1 MKKYAYVKTKKKLNE
16 NEHYVLKNNK
26 LKKKRTKVQKAKT
39 PYIKIYKKLFASV
52 REFKLAAI
60 LAPIFITLE
69 VIIECIIPLF
79 IGDFIDHLNEINS
92 LVNSGNFT
100 GDVAS
105 QMLMHIGNFAA
116 VVIPLAVFSLLSG
129 LFSGRFCATAGVGL
143 SRNLR
148 HDMFTK
154 IQSFS
159 FENIDKFDS
168 SGLVT
173 RMTTDVFYVQMAF
186 MNLIRIAV
194 RGPLMLLFSLIMAF
208 VKAPQAAWIFLI
220 VVPILAFG
228 LGFIMY
234 KAYPKFVKIFVRY
247 DKLNESV
254 EENIKGIRV
263 VKSYVRSE
271 YEKTKFR
278 TNALEI
284 ENAFIR
290 AEKIVAFTNP
300 VMQFCI
306 YSIITSVTF
315 IAGNSIIAGSGMTLG
330 DYNAMLVYGVQCLF
344 SLMSFTS
351 VLLTIVMSTTSAKR
365 IYEVLEEEP
374 TIKNCENPIFEVAD
388 GSVEFNNVSF
398 KYSKTAEKFALSDVN
413 LNIKSGETIGIIGGT
428 GSSKSTFVNLLS
440 RLYDVTEGS
449 IKVGGID
456 VRNYDLASLR
466 DNVSVVLQKNVL
478 FSGTIEEN
486 LKWGNKNATHE
497 EVVKAAKLA
506 CADEFITKFKD
517 GYNHK
522 IEQGGTNVSGG
533 QKQRLCIAR
542 ALLKNPKIL
551 ILDDSTSAVDT
562 KTDAKIRKAFR
573 EEIPNITKFIIAQ
586 RISSVQ
592 DSDRILVLHEG
603 KINAFGTHEE
613 LLATNEI
620 YQENYYSQT
629 RNGGTK

>member
-1 MKKYAYVKTKKKLNE
+1 MKKTEVKSASRRFFVVRKVYKKDKKKT
-16 NEHYVLKNNK
+16 VNK
-26 LKKKRTKVQKAKT
+26 EKV
-39 PYIKIYKKLFASV
+39 PYLQIYKKLFKSI
-52 REFKLAAI
+52 REFKIAAI
-60 LAPIFITLE
+60 LSPIFITLE
-69 VIIECIIPLF
+69 VIIECIIPIF
-79 IGDFIDHLNEINS
+79 IGDFIDQLNEINNVILNGS
-92 LVNSGNFT
+92 FT
-100 GDVAS
+100 GDVS
-105 QMLMHIGNFAA
+105 QTMLTHIGNFAA
-116 VVIPLAVFSLLSG
+116 IVVPLAIFSLLSG
-129 LFSGRFCATAGVGL
+129 LFSGRFCARAGVGL

-159 FENIDKFDS
+159 FENIDKFES

-208 VKAPQAAWIFLI
+208 VKAPSTAWIFLLI
-220 VVPILAFG
+220 VPILGFG
-228 LGFIMY
+228 LGFIMF

-263 VKSYVRSE
+263 VKTFVRSE
-271 YEKTKFR
+271 YEKKKF
-278 TNALEI
+278 TSSALEI
-284 ENAFIR
+284 QDAFVR
-290 AEKIVAFTNP
+290 AEKIVAFTQP
-300 VMQFCI
+300 VMQLCI
-306 YSIITSVTF
+306 YLVITLTTVIGGINIINET
-315 IAGNSIIAGSGMTLG
+315 GMTVG

-344 SLMSFTS
+344 SLMSFSS
-351 VLLTIVMSTTSAKR
+351 VLLTILMSTTSAKR
-365 IYEVLEEEP
+365 IYQVLMEEP
-374 TIKNCENPIFEVAD
+374 TIKNCDNPIYEVND
-388 GSVEFNNVSF
+388 GSVVFDNVSF
-398 KYSKTAEKFALSDVN
+398 KYSKTAEKFALEGVN
-413 LNIKSGETIGIIGGT
+413 VNIKSGETIGIIGGT

-449 IKVGGID
+449 IKVGGVD
-456 VRNYDLASLR
+456 VRKYDLRTLR
-466 DNVSVVLQKNVL
+466 DNVAVVLQKNVL

-497 EVVKAAKLA
+497 EVERAAKLA
-506 CADEFITKFKD
+506 CAHDFIIKHKD
-517 GYNHK
+517 GYNRK

-551 ILDDSTSAVDT
+551 VLDDSTSAVDT
-562 KTDAKIRKAFR
+562 KTDASIRKAFR
-573 EEIPNITKFIIAQ
+573 EEIPNVTKFIIAQ
-586 RISSVQ
+586 RIASVQ

-603 KINAFGTHEE
+603 KIHAFGTHEE

-629 RNGGTK
+629 RNGGAK

>member
-1 MKKYAYVKTKKKLNE
+1 
-16 NEHYVLKNNK
+16 
-26 LKKKRTKVQKAKT
+26 
-39 PYIKIYKKLFASV
+39 
-52 REFKLAAI
+52 
-60 LAPIFITLE
+60 
-69 VIIECIIPLF
+69 
-79 IGDFIDHLNEINS
+79 
-92 LVNSGNFT
+92 
-100 GDVAS
+100 
-105 QMLMHIGNFAA
+105 
-116 VVIPLAVFSLLSG
+116 
-129 LFSGRFCATAGVGL
+129 
-143 SRNLR
+143 
-148 HDMFTK
+148 
-154 IQSFS
+154 
-159 FENIDKFDS
+159 
-168 SGLVT
+168 
-173 RMTTDVFYVQMAF
+173 
-186 MNLIRIAV
+186 
-194 RGPLMLLFSLIMAF
+194 
-208 VKAPQAAWIFLI
+208 
-220 VVPILAFG
+220 
-228 LGFIMY
+228 
-234 KAYPKFVKIFVRY
+234 
-247 DKLNESV
+247 
-254 EENIKGIRV
+254 
-263 VKSYVRSE
+263 
-271 YEKTKFR
+271 
-278 TNALEI
+278 
-284 ENAFIR
+284 
-290 AEKIVAFTNP
+290 
-300 VMQFCI
+300 MQFCI